1 MLLSPRDKQVAVLCE
16 EIFKLPAIF
25 QCLKLIEK
33 QIWFDVFTER
43 MGSTMVMINIALVV
57 CCPSKPIQ
65 DLEKNISYLLRP
77 EFKRIFEFKLDMENW
92 KIAKLSV
99 SIHALP
105 ISKRWNYWSIPKLQ
119 LCGRCKF
126 WEWMI
131 QLTFYFAFSHFYIP
145 GYMLVNMPIVGYYA
159 LFTRITSK

>member
-77 EFKRIFEFKLDMENW
+77 EFKRIFLNLSWTWKTEKSLSCLFRYMRYLDQKDEITGPFPSFSCAAVANSGNEW
-92 KIAKLSV
+92 FNSH
-99 SIHALP
+99 SIWHLV
-105 ISKRWNYWSIPKLQ
+105 
-119 LCGRCKF
+119 
-126 WEWMI
+126 
-131 QLTFYFAFSHFYIP
+131 TFIYRD
-145 GYMLVNMPIVGYYA
+145 
-159 LFTRITSK
+159 TC